1 MASVKPSSGGV
12 VAPAT
17 ARPSGPPAR
26 PRRASTDR
34 HGSGSAAFVPGR
46 GRPEKRPP
54 ITARTSPMAGS
65 SASSAPAATSAS
77 MDVSIA
83 SGESNSAT
91 LASLAHR

>member
-1 MASVKPSSGGV
+1 MKPSSGGV

-34 HGSGSAAFVPGR
+34 HGSGSAALVPGAV
-46 GRPEKRPP
+46 PDPWKRPP
-54 ITARTSPMAGS
+54 TTARTSPIAGS
-65 SASSAPAATSAS
+65 SASSAPAATRAS
-77 MDVSIA
+77 MDVSIS

-91 LASLAHR
+91 LASLTHR